1 MLTSY
6 DDLPIHQVGGP
17 FETAGTGDHRFFDR
31 YWFVA
36 YDPAGKAQFASG
48 LGLYRN
54 MNVLDGFASV
64 LLGTTQHNVRVS
76 RRLRPDFETI
86 GAGPL
91 LYEVKKG
98 LQTFRLSMA
107 ENEFGVSFDLIW
119 DADFPAFDE
128 PHHRRFID
136 GMLYED
142 YRRFYQFGKV
152 TGWIKVDDQHIDLG
166 EGWFGFRDRSFGIR
180 PAVGGPP
187 PAKPPAAAR
196 QGRETTFISGVGFA
210 VEDCHG
216 SFHVQEDDEG
226 NRFYSGGTLVRRE
239 GEGWAMHDVRNV
251 DCKLRLIPGTLRVEG
266 LDFSFSAGGK
276 DYEFLGTPLSA
287 PFAYQGYG
295 YHDGYWDEKG
305 LGAWR
310 GDNVIEGETYD
321 VSDPE
326 HVIDRGGRRTFPRTM
341 PLEYPLKVLVN
352 GKPGY
357 SDSMVGITGPHPRY
371 NPK

>member
-6 DDLPIHQVGGP
+6 DDLPIHQIGGP

-36 YDPAGKAQFASG
+36 YDPQGRAQFASG
-48 LGLYRN
+48 LGVYRN

-64 LLGTTQHNVRVS
+64 LVGQTQHNVRVS
-76 RRLRPDFETI
+76 RQLRPDLGRI

-91 LYEVKKG
+91 LYEVRKG
-98 LQTFRLSMA
+98 LQTFGLSMT
-107 ENEFGVSFDLIW
+107 ENEYGVSFDLVW
-119 DADFPAFDE
+119 DGDSPAFEE

-142 YRRFYQFGKV
+142 YTRFYQFGRV
-152 TGWIKVDDQHIDLG
+152 TGWIKAGGQSFDLG
-166 EGWFGFRDRSFGIR
+166 DGWFGFRDRSFGVR
-180 PAVGGPP
+180 PGVGGAP

-196 QGRETTFISGVGFA
+196 QGRETTFIAGVGFS

-226 NRFYSGGTLVRRE
+226 ARVYSGGTLVRRA
-239 GEGWAMHDVRNV
+239 GDGWTQHDVRDV
-251 DCKLRLIPGTLRVEG
+251 EATLRLTPGALKVEG
-266 LDFSFSAGGK
+266 LDFTFTAGGQS
-276 DYEFLGTPLSA
+276 YQFVGTPLSP

-295 YHDGYWDEKG
+295 YYDGYWDKKG

-310 GDNVIEGETYD
+310 GDEVIEGEAYD
-321 VSDPE
+321 VSNPE
-326 HVIDRGGRRTFPRTM
+326 KVLDLGGRREFPRTM

-357 SDSMVGITGPHPRY
+357 SDSMVGITGRHPRY
-371 NPK
+371 NPE